1 MAFFFFQHEEV
12 ESTASPVVAYGTALF
27 PSTSLL
33 NHACYSTCASVSYG
47 LMQVMRACRFIP
59 AGTQITRQY
68 ANLYQRSLEDR
79 ASILQSRY
87 HFICNCKAC
96 EGNWPRSLPKNINDE
111 LRCVVCQ
118 KTVPEDT
125 KKCTECTVTYDHYGP
140 VEGRPE
146 VTAYNYTLVKERLD
160 IALREYML
168 RVPRFMDGTD
178 TEEDVKAIEEL
189 LHMYDTYV
197 VLPTHGHIAT
207 QSLLHSV
214 RLREGNSAFVRGE
227 NWQDCIVS

>member
-1 MAFFFFQHEEV
+1 M

-33 NHACYSTCASVSYG
+33 NHACYSTCGSVSYG
-47 LMQVMRACRFIP
+47 RMQVMRACRHIP
-59 AGTQITRQY
+59 AGTPITRQY

-87 HFICNCKAC
+87 HFICYCKAC
-96 EGNWPRSLPKNINDE
+96 MGNWPHSLPKKLVDE

-118 KTVPEDT
+118 EAVPEET
-125 KKCTECTVTYDHYGP
+125 KKCDKCDISYDRDGP
-140 VEGRPE
+140 VEGRPG
-146 VTAYNYTLVKERLD
+146 VVAYNYCKVKERLD
-160 IALREYML
+160 SALREYML

-178 TEEDVKAIEEL
+178 TSEDVAAIEEL
-189 LHMYDTYV
+189 LYVYDTYV
-197 VLPTHGHIAT
+197 LLPTHGHIAT

-214 RLREGNSAFVRGE
+214 RLREGNSAFVRGG